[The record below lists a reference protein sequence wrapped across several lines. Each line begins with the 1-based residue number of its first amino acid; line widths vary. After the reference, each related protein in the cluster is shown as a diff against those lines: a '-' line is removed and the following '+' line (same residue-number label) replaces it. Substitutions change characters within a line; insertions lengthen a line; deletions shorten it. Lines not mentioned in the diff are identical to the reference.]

1 MGLFGKNEKAEK
13 PIEESIKAAEIVDD
27 PSKIE
32 LISGKYAIIQDSNLS
47 GGNFTIKNLPA
58 AINLMANSGWRCVNI
73 MASSNSLYA
82 LMERI

>member
-13 PIEESIKAAEIVDD
+13 PIEGSIKAAEIVDD

-32 LISGKYAIIQDSNLS
+32 LISGKYAIIQDSNLC
-47 GGNFTIKNLPA
+47 GGDFTIKNLPA

-73 MASSNSLYA
+73 MGSSNSLYA